1 MLLSDRYYLVVA
13 INTLSNNLAKL
24 KKKIKFFFFLTFIA
38 LVGMMTLTLQYIIVS
53 INTTEKRNYVG
64 EKERIFYLSNNYFPA
79 VGRQ

>member
-24 KKKIKFFFFLTFIA
+24 KKIKGFFFLTFIA
-38 LVGMMTLTLQYIIVS
+38 LVGMMTLQYIIVS

-64 EKERIFYLSNNYFPA
+64 EKERIFYLSNNYFLA

>member
-24 KKKIKFFFFLTFIA
+24 KKIKFFFFLTFIA

-53 INTTEKRNYVG
+53 INTKEKRNYVG